1 MEERRLNS
9 QVNSWTRWL
18 SGPIIVWLS
27 SASSSLSTETPGLLV
42 LRKSVVCF
50 TLFGKCWEDIKT
62 ALSEM
67 LWVPSRLGQ
76 VMTAFRA
83 LTSANGHGTHLQL
96 RHIRWKSSPHPFPL
110 SLVWKRRPCSPIIK
124 TGSIWALTTMGGERG
139 NEVANIWTVESVF
152 SCLSRWDEWGVQYV
166 CLFGFHAWATKWT
179 VAPLIQKEE
188 QVWRVLANVSV
199 THKTWGMRLS

>member
-1 MEERRLNS
+1 MWS
-9 QVNSWTRWL
+9 IPVT
-18 SGPIIVWLS
+18 
-27 SASSSLSTETPGLLV
+27 
-42 LRKSVVCF
+42 
-50 TLFGKCWEDIKT
+50 
-62 ALSEM
+62 
-67 LWVPSRLGQ
+67 
-76 VMTAFRA
+76 
-83 LTSANGHGTHLQL
+83 LQL
-96 RHIRWKSSPHPFPL
+96 RSKVVTSWYVTSGTKDISDRCTVNGLQWGASEWFQNDRISREA
-110 SLVWKRRPCSPIIK
+110 SLQNASDSFEPGWR
-124 TGSIWALTTMGGERG
+124 SIWALTTMGGERG